1 MADKEV
7 KIGTT
12 SADSIMFADVNELP
26 SDFQYDLRTWIVND
40 DANNDI
46 EVSFNKIVIKKFK
59 PNVWILKSP
68 ICATT
73 EALCEESKNLAIGI
87 SGISSKLST
96 LFSKTYFHH
105 SVVGASGGAV
115 GYIKGVGVL
124 PFSDNLTT
132 WVTASTHYG
141 AYGKN
146 RGELPFS
153 AYIWDSLTYSDGTT
167 CQIASELNAFR
178 GDWSG
183 AGYNAYGKTKTVT
196 SVKVIPDYSIFP
208 APYPFY
214 RLSLGLYTGSAIS
227 FEAWECENRINA
239 LKMTISKRNADDGST
254 KSAQCSSGFG
264 TIHIK
269 VSGLSDGDRL
279 EFGDGVIASSDNSI
293 TADGEYTITQ
303 GSLSTIYN
311 HGFILYGNTSN
322 TSPVTIELINNEYL
336 DKDGYVD
343 VSDSPI
349 TISLVNIKGID
360 PTSVECWDAYCG
372 DTQLYHKDKT
382 LENCWKKYGLA
393 FPKGWRLVR
402 TNFAASDYVEW
413 VSPTRF
419 RIKSVPSGGVT
430 ISVAD
435 DGSTSDSDNESN
447 YVNINWKQFV
457 VKLSQELP
465 AGVTV
470 KVVRG
475 LGNAYYDYDNAT
487 GVYSNPVSD
496 IETALSV
503 GENTIAALNTE
514 IHRKSSDATMSF
526 NECRIVISSSAAVED
541 VDCYVEIVPPFA
553 DGEPL
558 TVIESH
564 WNLSKVKVP
573 AITDLEEHIDNL
585 TFNIN
590 PANADFWT
598 PIKEYYADN
607 VLATCG
613 IQKFYSAQNLD
624 ELSLI
629 LPDKSYLWYNDF
641 KFSSIKKLTLTGQK
655 NTYITSLNGIFEG
668 LGHLTELVVNVDD
681 EHDGD
686 YLAGANDC
694 SNMFNDCG
702 LPTYPSNFIC
712 WNAFRTN
719 AAAFS
724 KKATMAHSMFW
735 HAAIETV
742 PNYGTNADADANTIL
757 CGTASGMFYKC
768 DDLVTVGPIVDL
780 QLIKPTGGENIFV
793 DCTKLTTIRIKN
805 LNHGNW
811 HFDNTEFESGK
822 KHGTLE
828 ALDASSIQYL
838 FSNLAD
844 LNNYDADKNVSTI
857 NNDFLKWSSAYTT
870 HGVYSSDYDYKF
882 ASASSLVLKKR
893 FASQPVASFIV
904 STTSSA
910 IDISFTV
917 YGLADGDSLL
927 FGAGGSSA
935 ADYTITEDGT
945 YTVKKTDTL
954 TKGFMLVNS
963 DTSVESDVTVTLNKG
978 WDLSVPSVSTAELH
992 CPAEWEENVTDDM
1005 VTAANA
1011 KGWSVYIGGTIKEVS

>member
-1 MADKEV
+1 MADKEI

-12 SADSIMFADVNELP
+12 SADSIMFAEYKAGTANEEIFFGSLIP
-26 SDFQYDLRTWIVND
+26 VDNSDAATKTASKSVWQVND
-40 DANNDI
+40 GW
-46 EVSFNKIVIKKFK
+46 EVEIISPKKIAIKKFK
-59 PNVWILKSP
+59 IDTWGLRQITTLTINDP
-68 ICATT
+68 I
-73 EALCEESKNLAIGI
+73 
-87 SGISSKLST
+87 
-96 LFSKTYFHH
+96 
-105 SVVGASGGAV
+105 
-115 GYIKGVGVL
+115 
-124 PFSDNLTT
+124 
-132 WVTASTHYG
+132 
-141 AYGKN
+141 
-146 RGELPFS
+146 
-153 AYIWDSLTYSDGTT
+153 YS
-167 CQIASELNAFR
+167 NF
-178 GDWSG
+178 
-183 AGYNAYGKTKTVT
+183 
-196 SVKVIPDYSIFP
+196 KV
-208 APYPFY
+208 
-214 RLSLGLYTGSAIS
+214 
-227 FEAWECENRINA
+227 N
-239 LKMTISKRNADDGST
+239 
-254 KSAQCSSGFG
+254 
-264 TIHIK
+264 
-269 VSGLSDGDRL
+269 VSGLSRVHNEVICHTAGSDVPDGFTNAYGGTGGYNVYWYPGQFTSGYYMKGL
-279 EFGDGVIASSDNSI
+279 VIQFGIGYSANDNQR
-293 TADGEYTITQ
+293 ADGLQMGKFPWDVKNKTGITD
-303 GSLSTIYN
+303 GTVT
-311 HGFILYGNTSN
+311 GTSAH
-322 TSPVTIELINNEYL
+322 TSF
-336 DKDGYVD
+336 KA
-343 VSDSPI
+343 I
-349 TISLVNIKGID
+349 TIGLFGGVQNAASWHDETGDAYRQYDISDKPIYIDLDVPDITKEID
-360 PTSVECWDAYCG
+360 PTSVECWDVYCG

-382 LENCWKKYGLA
+382 LENCWKKYGLV
-393 FPKGWRLVR
+393 FPKNWRLVR
-402 TNFAASDYVEW
+402 TNFAASDYVQW
-413 VSPTRF
+413 FTPTKF
-419 RIKSVPSGGVT
+419 RIKSVPSGRVT

-435 DGSTSDSDNESN
+435 DNSTSDSDNKSN

-475 LGNAYYDYDNAT
+475 LGNAYYGYDNAT

-496 IETALSV
+496 IETVLSV

-541 VDCYVEIVPPFA
+541 VDCYVEIVPPYA
-553 DGEPL
+553 DGEVL
-558 TVIESH
+558 TVNESY
-564 WNLSKVKVP
+564 WNLDKVKVP

-598 PIKEYYADN
+598 PVKEYYKTN
-607 VLATCG
+607 VFKGDAAFS
-613 IQKFYSAQNLD
+613 QFYNAQNLD
-624 ELSLI
+624 ELELT
-629 LPDKSYLWYNDF
+629 LPDTSWLSYDYTF
-641 KFSSIKKLTLTGQK
+641 KHSSIKKLTLTGQE
-655 NTYITSLNGIFEG
+655 NTCITSLNGIFEG
-668 LGHLTELVVNVDD
+668 LGNLTELVVNVDD

-694 SNMFNDCG
+694 SNMFNWCG

-724 KKATMAHSMFW
+724 KKATTAHSMFW
-735 HAAIETV
+735 YAAIEAV
-742 PNYGTNADADANTIL
+742 PNYGTDADADANTIL

-768 DDLVTVGPIVDL
+768 DDLVTVGPIADL

-893 FASQPVASFIV
+893 FASQAEASFIV
-904 STTSSA
+904 YTTSSA